1 MAKIPGVIVALD
13 VEEREKAVEL
23 VDRLEGQIDFFKVG
37 SRLFTAEGP
46 GMVKEIT
53 ASGARVFLDLKFH
66 DIPATVAGSVRA
78 ACRLGISMM
87 TIHTCGGSDM
97 MRAAADEAGE
107 YAEYSGKKKPLI
119 VGVTVLTSMSGEDL
133 ADISRYEGSVE
144 DLVLRRADRAVS
156 SGLDGVVASVSET
169 AAIRKEFG
177 EDIIIVTPG
186 IRPAGSSVGDQ
197 KRVATPRTA
206 MESGSSY
213 LVVGRP
219 IYQAESPAEAAASII
234 GEMKGSGPTA

>member
-1 MAKIPGVIVALD
+1 MVKIPGVIVALD
-13 VEEREKAVEL
+13 VEEREKAIDL

-78 ACRLGISMM
+78 ACGLGISMM

-97 MRAAADEAGE
+97 MKAAADEAGE
-107 YAEYSGKKKPLI
+107 YAGHSGGKKPLI

-133 ADISRYEGSVE
+133 ADISCYDGGVE
-144 DLVLRRADRAVS
+144 NLVLRRADRALS
-156 SGLDGVVASVSET
+156 SGLDGVVASVRET

-186 IRPAGSSVGDQ
+186 IRPAGASVGDQ
-197 KRVATPRTA
+197 KRVATPKVA
-206 MESGSSY
+206 MESGSTY

-219 IYQAESPAEAAASII
+219 IYQAESPAEAAAGII
-234 GEMKGSGPTA
+234 GEMKGSGPTE